1 MRSRSFSMSSLGSVR
16 GLRPDRLCLAAVAAG
31 ATIGRS
37 RTGDRRRALGVGG
50 RTALLRLRR
59 RRRVGLVALRRRPAL
74 RPLIVRRDG
83 GFRRIGGALRV
94 VGPDR
99 RLALLGPLRRRV
111 GLLGLDRAAGVG
123 LRGFG
128 LRRSARSRG
137 GGLAGGIRLLDR
149 LLLEALLPRSDE
161 RAVEERGVLQR
172 LHGAGR

>member
-1 MRSRSFSMSSLGSVR
+1 MRSRSFSMSFLGFVR
-16 GLRPDRLCLAAVAAG
+16 GLRPDRLRIAAVAAL
-31 ATIGRS
+31 AAFRGRIS
-37 RTGDRRRALGVGG
+37 GDRRGALGVGG

-59 RRRVGLVALRRRPAL
+59 RRRVGFVALRRRPAL

-94 VGPDR
+94 VGADR

-123 LRGFG
+123 LRWLG
-128 LRRSARSRG
+128 LRRSVRGRS

-161 RAVEERGVLQR
+161 RAVEE
-172 LHGAGR
+172 